1 MSEIRASNA
10 DMVLRWVLTLLLED
24 AELVIEIIVLLGFT
38 EIGAD
43 CIEREGLQRGISM
56 FTLRN

>member
-24 AELVIEIIVLLGFT
+24 AELVIEIIVLLGFV
-38 EIGAD
+38 AD
-43 CIEREGLQRGISM
+43 CIEIEGLQRGISM
-56 FTLRN
+56 FPLRN